1 VKAIQLVRIRE
12 LAARMR
18 FWTAIVG
25 YDPRDHSVSHRLYL
39 GYIVI
44 FFSLWGF
51 SVLTLLAEGG
61 TWVLSFF
68 GGLPPGQA
76 AVFILMVGLLLD
88 ADLRGYKACRR
99 SPFVFS
105 EEDAVLIC
113 QTPVDRRKV
122 ALAWLLG
129 DWLPACLPFVVLA
142 VVLRFSSLQLADQG
156 AFLWSYL
163 PRYWLAAF
171 RITAII
177 LPLHLAFMSSGYTL
191 GSLRLRMDKDLPN
204 LGWIP
209 IGFALIMVSLYFT
222 NKGFLGISLL
232 PVNYPLAAGFSS
244 DNWLVGFLLALI
256 LALTGLLVL
265 YYASPKLN
273 LSRAA
278 QESSSR
284 GAIRQAFIYGDGR
297 VTERMRIR
305 NRLGVQH
312 SPTRLAGLAG
322 AWSLV
327 WKDAVISLRSIDFGK
342 LLAWVGIFGL
352 SMGMVVAPDWGTRF
366 WSFIIWCLLIE
377 RRGTERLRS
386 DLELWVIS
394 RQLPFSGQAAIVAE
408 LVVPALAAVLLTW
421 LAVGFGALLGYSPQ
435 YAFTL
440 VAPVAIITIVLA
452 AVLDILQK
460 CHASDLLTGQ
470 VAEPGAGGLILGG
483 LLAGIPMGIVYWLT
497 YLPGS
502 TAADLMIALFGSAL
516 SLGVSYVLLKL
527 NVSIYRGIK

>member
-1 VKAIQLVRIRE
+1 MKAIQLVRIRE

-39 GYIVI
+39 VYVVI
-44 FFSLWGF
+44 FFGLWGF
-51 SVLTLLAEGG
+51 SVLTLLAEVGI
-61 TWVLSFF
+61 WILSFF
-68 GGLPPGQA
+68 RGMPPGQA
-76 AVFILMVGLLLD
+76 AVFILTVGLLLD

-122 ALAWLLG
+122 ALAWQLG

-142 VVLRFSSLQLADQG
+142 VVLRFSSLQLAEQG
-156 AFLWSYL
+156 PFLWSYL

-171 RITAII
+171 QITAII
-177 LPLHLAFMSSGYTL
+177 LPLHLAFMAASYTL

-204 LGWIP
+204 LRWIP
-209 IGFALIMVSLYFT
+209 IGFALMMISLYFT
-222 NKGFLGISLL
+222 NKGFLGLSLA
-232 PVNYPLAAGFSS
+232 PVIYPLATGFST
-244 DNWLVGFLLALI
+244 DYWLVGFLLALI
-256 LALTGLLVL
+256 LSLTGLLLL
-265 YYASPKLN
+265 YYASEKLN

-284 GAIRQAFIYGDGR
+284 GAYRQTFLYGDGR
-297 VTERMRIR
+297 LTERMKIR
-305 NRLGVQH
+305 NRLGIQH
-312 SPTRLAGLAG
+312 EPTRLIGRAG

-327 WKDAVISLRSIDFGK
+327 WKDAVISLRAIDVGK
-342 LLAWVGIFGL
+342 LIAWMGIFGYFL
-352 SMGMVVAPDWGTRF
+352 GMVVAPDWGTRF
-366 WSFIIWCLLIE
+366 WSFIIWCLLVE

-394 RQLPFSGQAAIVAE
+394 QQLPFSGRATIVAE
-408 LVVPALAAVLLTW
+408 LAVPALVAVLLTW
-421 LAVGFGALLGYSPQ
+421 LAVGFGAVLGFSPQ
-435 YAFTL
+435 YVFIL
-440 VAPVAIITIVLA
+440 VAPAAIITIILA

-460 CHASDLLTGQ
+460 CHASELLTGQ

-483 LLAGIPMGIVYWLT
+483 LLAGIPIGIVYWLT
-497 YLPGS
+497 YLPDS
-502 TAADLMIALFGSAL
+502 TTADLMIALFGSVL
-516 SLGVSYVLLKL
+516 TLGVSYILLQL
-527 NVSIYRGIK
+527 SVSIYRGIK

>member
-1 VKAIQLVRIRE
+1 MKAIRLVRIRE

-39 GYIVI
+39 VYIAI

-51 SVLTLLAEGG
+51 SVLTLLAEVGI
-61 TWVLSFF
+61 WILSFF
-68 GGLPPGQA
+68 GGLPPALA
-76 AVFILMVGLLLD
+76 AVSILAVGLLLD
-88 ADLRGYKACRR
+88 ADLRGYRASRR
-99 SPFVFS
+99 SPFIFS

-113 QTPVDRRKV
+113 QTPVDRRQV

-129 DWLPACLPFVVLA
+129 DWLPRCLPFVVLA
-142 VVLRFSSLQLADQG
+142 VVLRFSSLQLAELG
-156 AFLWSYL
+156 PFLWSYL

-177 LPLHLAFMSSGYTL
+177 MPLHLALMAGGYTL

-204 LGWIP
+204 LRWIP
-209 IGFALIMVSLYFT
+209 IGFALIMISLYFT
-222 NKGFLGISLL
+222 NKRLFGISLS
-232 PVNYPLAAGFSS
+232 PVIYPLAAGFSTA
-244 DNWLVGFLLALI
+244 NWLYGFLLAVMLV
-256 LALTGLLVL
+256 LVGLLVL
-265 YYASPKLN
+265 YNASPKLN

-278 QESSSR
+278 QESSSI
-284 GAIRQAFIYGDGR
+284 GAYRQAFLYGDAR
-297 VTERMRIR
+297 LTERTKIR

-312 SPTRLAGLAG
+312 PPSHMIGRAG

-327 WKDAVISLRSIDFGK
+327 WKDAVISLRAIDFDK
-342 LLAWVGIFGL
+342 LAAWMGIFGL
-352 SMGMVVAPDWGTRF
+352 SIGLVVASDWGTRF

-394 RQLPFSGQAAIVAE
+394 RQLPFSGQATMAAE
-408 LVVPALAAVLLTW
+408 LALPALVAMLLTW
-421 LAVGFGALLGYSPQ
+421 LAAGFGALLGYSPQ
-435 YAFTL
+435 YVLIL
-440 VAPVAIITIVLA
+440 VAPAAIITIVLA

-460 CHASDLLTGQ
+460 CHSSELLTGQ

-483 LLAGIPMGIVYWLT
+483 LLAGLPMGIVYWLT
-497 YLPGS
+497 NQPGS
-502 TAADLMIALFGSAL
+502 TGGDLMIALFGSAL
-516 SLGVSYVLLKL
+516 SLGISYVLLRL
-527 NVSIYRGIK
+527 GVSMYRGIK